1 MGFPCQLYNG
11 RNQLVCRLTWKY
23 LWTFYLQKKNNT
35 GDSSEYRE
43 LNNGAPHQNPND
55 IISTYLNGTLIISR
69 VGREHEGSFLCQA
82 SNGIG
87 AGLSTLIKLTVHGK

>member
-1 MGFPCQLYNG
+1 MEEINWYVDWPESICEPSTY
-11 RNQLVCRLTWKY
+11 
-23 LWTFYLQKKNNT
+23 KKNNT